1 MTELNVI
8 FFATAAQVAIFEHEL
23 KGQISDGA
31 WENFRGSDYQIWCRA
46 NCLVAEVDAGERVGR
61 RFRVNYDR
69 FNFNRK
75 DLVEIV
81 GDRMLAYARL
91 ARAGYDPETICKL
104 KSVIL
109 DWNGGVL
116 DAPVDYKGAYYDE
129 LRTWY
134 VGQDHDAIKAVV
146 KDPDTYTMRDL
157 RADLRAIM
165 QTIRT
170 EV

>member
-8 FFATAAQVAIFEHEL
+8 FFATAAQAAIFEHEL

-31 WENFRGSDYQIWCRA
+31 WENFRGGDYREWCNA
-46 NCLVAEVDAGERVGR
+46 ETMVAEVDAGEKVGR
-61 RFRVNYDR
+61 RFRAYYDR
-69 FNFNRK
+69 YNFNRT

-81 GDRMLAYARL
+81 GDRMITYARL
-91 ARAGYDPETICKL
+91 ARAGYDEETIDKL
-104 KSVIL
+104 KSAIL

-116 DAPVDYKGAYYDE
+116 DAPVDYKGEYYDR

-134 VGQDHDAIKAVV
+134 ATQDDAAIRAAVA
-146 KDPDTYTMRDL
+146 DDTYTTKDL
-157 RADLRAIM
+157 RSDLRAIM